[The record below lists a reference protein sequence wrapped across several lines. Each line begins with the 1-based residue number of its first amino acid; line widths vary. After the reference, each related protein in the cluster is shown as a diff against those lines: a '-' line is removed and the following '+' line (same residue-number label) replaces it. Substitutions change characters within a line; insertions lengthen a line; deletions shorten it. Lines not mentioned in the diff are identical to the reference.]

1 MIYKSIRLTKEE
13 IAVIEAIRRGYQ
25 EEGIIASFSTIA
37 RRCIKHGIELETR
50 HVRNVQEI

>member
-13 IAVIEAIRRGYQ
+13 IAVIEAIRRAYQ

-37 RRCIKHGIELETR
+37 RRCIKHGIQMETR
-50 HVRNVQEI
+50 EVRNVQEI